1 MSSEKKIT
9 DKIVADAV
17 AEKARILEEA
27 KKQADSVINRAKEQA
42 AKFLENEDVLS
53 DAEAEKAR
61 DKEISGAEMQ
71 AKKMILAK
79 KQECVKM
86 VLERVKEKLFTLS
99 EQEYIQM
106 IVSMLEKAEKGD
118 EVVFSQKDKQN
129 NALMEKLEQ
138 KHITV
143 SSETRPLQGGFI
155 VKKGEIEYNYSF
167 EAILAVEKENIEQ
180 IAAEVLLA

>member
-71 AKKMILAK
+71 AKKND
-79 KQECVKM
+79 
-86 VLERVKEKLFTLS
+86 F
-99 EQEYIQM
+99 
-106 IVSMLEKAEKGD
+106 G
-118 EVVFSQKDKQN
+118 
-129 NALMEKLEQ
+129 
-138 KHITV
+138 
-143 SSETRPLQGGFI
+143 
-155 VKKGEIEYNYSF
+155 
-167 EAILAVEKENIEQ
+167 
-180 IAAEVLLA
+180 

>member
-1 MSSEKKIT
+1 
-9 DKIVADAV
+9 
-17 AEKARILEEA
+17 
-27 KKQADSVINRAKEQA
+27 
-42 AKFLENEDVLS
+42 
-53 DAEAEKAR
+53 
-61 DKEISGAEMQ
+61 
-71 AKKMILAK
+71 MILAK

-143 SSETRPLQGGFI
+143 SSETRPLQGRFYC
-155 VKKGEIEYNYSF
+155 KKRGNR
-167 EAILAVEKENIEQ
+167 V
-180 IAAEVLLA
+180 

>member
-79 KQECVKM
+79 KPGYWKKQKS
-86 VLERVKEKLFTLS
+86 KPT
-99 EQEYIQM
+99 
-106 IVSMLEKAEKGD
+106 VSLI
-118 EVVFSQKDKQN
+118 
-129 NALMEKLEQ
+129 EQ
-138 KHITV
+138 KNK
-143 SSETRPLQGGFI
+143 LQNFWKMKTFSLMQKQ
-155 VKKGEIEYNYSF
+155 KKQGIKKYQ
-167 EAILAVEKENIEQ
+167 EQ
-180 IAAEVLLA
+180 KCRQKK